1 MARYIF
7 YAIGIYLLYRL
18 IFDII
23 LPVRKTTK
31 AMRSQFREAQERMN
45 EAYRQ
50 QQQQSQ
56 PQPQH
61 TAKQEQIG
69 DYIDFEEVK

>member
-7 YAIGIYLLYRL
+7 YAIGIYLLYKL
-18 IFDII
+18 IFDVI

-31 AMRSQFREAQERMN
+31 AMRQQFREAQERMN
-45 EAYRQ
+45 EAYQ
-50 QQQQSQ
+50 QHQRAQSQAQ
-56 PQPQH
+56 PQPEKPRQV
-61 TAKQEQIG
+61 G